1 MHIDFSIQMFE
12 WIFSEEGTLLRIKTC
27 HPVSQISSNNT
38 LIKIKVDNS
47 DNACMESV
55 WIHFA
60 ETSLFPYKN
69 SSVADQEGIPR
80 VPWNPLSRIS

>member
-55 WIHFA
+55 
-60 ETSLFPYKN
+60 
-69 SSVADQEGIPR
+69 
-80 VPWNPLSRIS
+80 